1 MRAGVIIPTC
11 TYPTNICA
19 VYHSSKIVKYYR
31 KRTKDEELLQTILKK
46 FQMVDA
52 SKHDKLV
59 RQLYNENAELA
70 KRLVYIEKKSKQDLD
85 ERSRQDEK
93 HKALL
98 KVFRQV
104 CVAATAQ

>member
-1 MRAGVIIPTC
+1 ME
-11 TYPTNICA
+11 N
-19 VYHSSKIVKYYR
+19 YY
-31 KRTKDEELLQTILKK
+31 KLLLTK

-85 ERSRQDEK
+85 ERSRLDEK